1 MIKKTKIQ
9 VVQHDLLEN
18 SKTLV
23 YKGVAILDTAENLII
38 KYEESDNI
46 SVVLELENQAGILKR
61 IGETK
66 TLIYF
71 NLQEPTVASFESEFG
86 TMDLDVKTEEI
97 TLNKDNW
104 VLGYSLLQDGNIV
117 SQFSMKVECVYE

>member
-23 YKGVAILDTAENLII
+23 YKGDAILDTAENLII

-71 NLQEPTVASFESEFG
+71 NLQKPTEASFESEFG